1 MFDTIIG
8 IFQQFW
14 YAILD
19 FLPGSPFRGFIS
31 ALGSVPYLEELNWF
45 FPVGEVITVLEVWLV
60 AVALFYT
67 YSAIMR
73 FIRVIG

>member
-8 IFQQFW
+8 IFQKFW
-14 YAILD
+14 YAILG
-19 FLPGSPFRGFIS
+19 FLPGSPFRAFVNAIGAI
-31 ALGSVPYLEELNWF
+31 PYLEEFNWF
-45 FPVGEVITVLEVWLV
+45 FPVSECITVLETWLI
-60 AVALFYT
+60 AVAIYYT